1 MRKYFVIALFALVTC
16 VLTSCKTREERVI
29 LRLSTLSEKI
39 EKHGAQWDADQWA
52 DALEEIEDI
61 HYDIEDCDFT
71 KEQLKSLGQ
80 VEGRLT
86 ATILN
91 EGAKALNQSMS
102 EFIDGAGAYMKGF
115 MQGIDNNYDPTNVEN
130 LGKSINSQLLE
141 LEKEISNE

>member
-1 MRKYFVIALFALVTC
+1 MRKYFAIALFALVAC

-29 LRLSTLSEKI
+29 ARLSILSEKI

-52 DALEEIEDI
+52 DALEEMEDI
-61 HYDIEDCDFT
+61 HYDIDDCDFT

-80 VEGRLT
+80 IEGRLT

-102 EFIDGAGAYMKGF
+102 DFMDGAGAYMKGF
-115 MQGIDNNYDPTNVEN
+115 MQGIDNNYDPSSVEN
-130 LGKSINSQLLE
+130 LGESINNQLIKLG
-141 LEKEISNE
+141 KEIANE